1 MNKIIRH
8 FKLWN
13 EWRKNCLNKP
23 FYKVMV
29 LLGICYSPTFSQF
42 KSIKEVQLSHP
53 ELTIRFCDGKL
64 YERRKNVQKPKKF
77 IQKILV
83 KIAFIIILLTI
94 AFSLIDS
101 PVLTNEMALIQM
113 QINSES
119 FMIWEIFN
127 KIRPIIRII
136 LCIIG
141 GWMMYNVTMDIY
153 KYAKDYESFK
163 KSIDSKEEKEI

>member
-1 MNKIIRH
+1 M
-8 FKLWN
+8 
-13 EWRKNCLNKP
+13 
-23 FYKVMV
+23 
-29 LLGICYSPTFSQF
+29 
-42 KSIKEVQLSHP
+42 
-53 ELTIRFCDGKL
+53 
-64 YERRKNVQKPKKF
+64 QKPKKF
-77 IQKILV
+77 IRKILV
-83 KIAFIIILLTI
+83 KIAFIFILLTI

-101 PVLTNEMALIQM
+101 PVLTNDMALIQM